1 MGIIESVL
9 LFAFGKS
16 ESIEGDFAIV
26 TFSLAASLYG
36 LLIVLLDFLTS
47 KTTKKASFLKLS
59 YSGFG
64 AILVILMWGAGAGI
78 GALIGAGIGIF
89 EIKKISCIFVGAIW
103 PTVIPRLLSSS
114 NNELSKE
121 KIDIAEGD

>member
-26 TFSLAASLYG
+26 IFSLAASLYG

-64 AILVILMWGAGAGI
+64 AIVVILMWGAGAGI

-121 KIDIAEGD
+121 KIDIPEGN

>member
-1 MGIIESVL
+1 MDIITSVL

-16 ESIEGDFAIV
+16 ESIQGDFSLV
-26 TFSLAASLYG
+26 TFSLSASIYG
-36 LLIVLLDFLTS
+36 LLIVTLDFLTS
-47 KTTKKASFLKLS
+47 KTTKNTSFLKLS
-59 YSGFG
+59 YNWPGG
-64 AILVILMWGAGAGI
+64 VLVILMWGAGAGI

-103 PTVIPRLLSSS
+103 PTVIPRLLTSS

-121 KIDIAEGD
+121 KIKVTE

>member
-1 MGIIESVL
+1 MELVESVL
-9 LFAFGKS
+9 VFAFGKS
-16 ESIEGDFAIV
+16 ESIQGDFSILI
-26 TFSLAASLYG
+26 FSIAASLYG

-47 KTTKKASFLKLS
+47 KTTNKSSFLKLS
-59 YSGFG
+59 YNGYSG
-64 AILVILMWGAGAGI
+64 IIVILMWGAGAGI

-89 EIKKISCIFVGAIW
+89 EIKRISCIFVGAIW

-121 KIDIAEGD
+121 KIDIPEDN

>member
-26 TFSLAASLYG
+26 IFSLAASLYG

-47 KTTKKASFLKLS
+47 KTTKKTSFLKLS

-121 KIDIAEGD
+121 KIDIPEGN

>member
-9 LFAFGKS
+9 LLAFGKS
-16 ESIEGDFAIV
+16 ESIEGEFAILI
-26 TFSLAASLYG
+26 FSLAASLYG

-121 KIDIAEGD
+121 KIDIPEDN

>member
-26 TFSLAASLYG
+26 IFSLAASLYG

-121 KIDIAEGD
+121 KIDIPEGN